1 METFCTA
8 RLDPARRSV
17 ESRDFETELRCKIVG
32 HPIDVLE
39 GSGRSADANGDAGAR
54 TAERSSRRQRWPRD
68 SVGRDDG
75 SRRAT
80 ANSHTRKTNAQLVST
95 GRG

>member
-39 GSGRSADANGDAGAR
+39 GSGRSAIPWGATMGAG
-54 TAERSSRRQRWPRD
+54 ERLPIPIRGKPMSS
-68 SVGRDDG
+68 
-75 SRRAT
+75 
-80 ANSHTRKTNAQLVST
+80 
-95 GRG
+95 